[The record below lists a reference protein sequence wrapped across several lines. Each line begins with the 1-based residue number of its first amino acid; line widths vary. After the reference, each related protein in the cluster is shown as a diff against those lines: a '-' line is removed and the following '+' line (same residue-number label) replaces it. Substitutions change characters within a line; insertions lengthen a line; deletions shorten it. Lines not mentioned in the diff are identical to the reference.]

1 MTQKWTHRYQL
12 KPGRWVF
19 APTDEAKKVGDGI
32 KRSVASRWKPPTFYY
47 HLRNGGHVSAV
58 LSHASSRVF
67 FRADLD
73 DFFGRVNRSRVTRC
87 LKSWF
92 AYAEAREM
100 ASESVVKRPDDGAF
114 VLPYGFVQSPILAS
128 LALDK
133 SKLGSCL
140 RSLHGS
146 GKVKVSIYVDD
157 IILSGEDEPLLQ
169 QAVAQLEQAANASQF
184 PLSTGKTE
192 GPAAGVTAFNIEL
205 SHEMLRIT
213 DERLTL
219 LRDAYQATESEHRK
233 AGIVSYI
240 ESVNPGQVAQV
251 L

>member
-1 MTQKWTHRYQL
+1 M

-32 KRSVASRWKPPTFYY
+32 KRSVASHWKPPNFYY

-58 LSHASSRVF
+58 RSHVCSRVF
-67 FRADLD
+67 FRADLE

-87 LKSWF
+87 LKAWF
-92 AYAEAREM
+92 SYAEAREM
-100 ASESVVKRPDDGAF
+100 ASESVVKRPGDGAF

-133 SKLGSCL
+133 SKLGSYL
-140 RSLHGS
+140 RSLHGR
-146 GKVKVSIYVDD
+146 GEVRVSVYVDD
-157 IILSGEDEPLLQ
+157 IIISGEDETLLRE
-169 QAVAQLEQAANASQF
+169 AATQLEQVASAAQF
-184 PLSTGKTE
+184 PLSAGKTE

-213 DERLTL
+213 DQRLTL
-219 LRDAYQATESEHRK
+219 LRDDYQATESLHCK

-240 ESVNPGQVAQV
+240 ESVNSEQITQVV
-251 L
+251 

>member
-1 MTQKWTHRYQL
+1 M
-12 KPGRWVF
+12 F
-19 APTDEAKKVGDGI
+19 AVQ
-32 KRSVASRWKPPTFYY
+32 
-47 HLRNGGHVSAV
+47 
-58 LSHASSRVF
+58 SHASSRVF
-67 FRADLD
+67 YRADLD

-92 AYAEAREM
+92 SYAEARVM
-100 ASESVVKRPDDGAF
+100 ASESVVKRPDHGAF

-133 SKLGSCL
+133 SKLGSYL
-140 RSLHGS
+140 RSLHGR
-146 GKVKVSIYVDD
+146 GEVKVSVYVDD
-157 IILSGEDEPLLQ
+157 IILSGEDETQLR
-169 QAVAQLEQAANASQF
+169 QAAAQLEQAANVSQF
-184 PLSTGKTE
+184 PLSAGKTE

-213 DERLTL
+213 EQRLTL
-219 LRDAYQATESEHRK
+219 LRNDYQATESVHRK

-240 ESVNPGQVAQV
+240 ESVNPGQVIQV